1 MAQRLCESPSNTENA
16 KSLRCDKKFQIN
28 WLFEI
33 DANISIRP
41 K

>member
-1 MAQRLCESPSNTENA
+1 MAKRLCELPFNTEKA
-16 KSLRCDKKFQIN
+16 KAMRCDIKFQIN